1 MPVVPPGQYAPF
13 ATVTKDDHAAGIIIA
28 TALGVAFTTLL
39 LTARVFI
46 RQFVNVGWQWDD
58 STLVLSTFV
67 SWIQSAVI
75 LAACHE
81 GLGKSLKLI
90 PLQSQGRVQQLYYA
104 GNLLYVCAVQLSRMS
119 VVLFLRRLT
128 APGTNFASWEAQ
140 AIVAC
145 LMEVAIYVAP
155 VWLVWKLQKSR
166 KIRLEIVAWFSVRL
180 LVIILTGKRLQSFD
194 RAGFA
199 TDPTLHEATY
209 ICLTQAELCFSII
222 AATIPVARTL
232 VTELVTYYNAGHFDS
247 SVYGD
252 GSRGYTYRSYP
263 MKTLKSSGKRKSDH
277 GQLGSG
283 NKQSADDDG
292 DSQEL
297 IIRKDTTIHVTSEGT
312 GSAVPRHLDDT

>member
-1 MPVVPPGQYAPF
+1 MKA
-13 ATVTKDDHAAGIIIA
+13 H
-28 TALGVAFTTLL
+28 
-39 LTARVFI
+39 
-46 RQFVNVGWQWDD
+46 
-58 STLVLSTFV
+58 
-67 SWIQSAVI
+67 
-75 LAACHE
+75 
-81 GLGKSLKLI
+81 
-90 PLQSQGRVQQLYYA
+90 
-104 GNLLYVCAVQLSRMS
+104 
-119 VVLFLRRLT
+119 
-128 APGTNFASWEAQ
+128 FASWEAQ

-145 LMEVAIYVAP
+145 LMEVAIFIAP

-180 LVIILTGKRLQSFD
+180 LVIILTSKRLQSFD

-252 GSRGYTYRSYP
+252 GSRGYTYQSYP
-263 MKTLKSSGKRKSDH
+263 MKSLKSSGKRKSDH

-283 NKQSADDDG
+283 NKQPGVDDG

-312 GSAVPRHLDDT
+312 GSATPRHLDDT